1 MTEPI
6 TWTLRTVD
14 ISTLTD
20 YYKNPR
26 SLSKAQFDQLK
37 TSLDK
42 FGMIDKPIINLDSA
56 NTVIGGH
63 QRLHILRADKVKRVE
78 CWYPSRLLTDKE
90 VEELNIRLNKNTGNW
105 DFDALANRFEVPDL
119 LEWGF
124 DERELQLAIPI
135 IDDGNFSD
143 SHNYRMASVNGKI
156 VVGFGR
162 FSALMDAGMVD
173 RTIESITEK
182 YGDNPEAAILALCQ
196 ELIG

>member
-1 MTEPI
+1 M
-6 TWTLRTVD
+6 
-14 ISTLTD
+14 
-20 YYKNPR
+20 
-26 SLSKAQFDQLK
+26 
-37 TSLDK
+37 
-42 FGMIDKPIINLDSA
+42 
-56 NTVIGGH
+56 
-63 QRLHILRADKVKRVE
+63 
-78 CWYPSRLLTDKE
+78 LTDKE